1 MKNYFEFL
9 NKKLS
14 VDLKSGLTVDERQL
28 LEFLAMNASN
38 GMPLCVAGAM
48 SLSALASPATL
59 HRRLDDLKVSRLTC
73 VDLLALGPLG
83 YFFFRHSLCTM
94 TSAQRWKPVSSAMRT

>member
-1 MKNYFEFL
+1 MKNYFDFL

-14 VDLKSGLTVDERQL
+14 VDFKSGLTVDERQL

-48 SLSALASPATL
+48 SLSSIASPATL
-59 HRRLDDLKVSRLTC
+59 HRRIDDLIAKGYISHKFEDDKRTKFLIPTSKANAYFKKVAELFE
-73 VDLLALGPLG
+73 GQP
-83 YFFFRHSLCTM
+83 
-94 TSAQRWKPVSSAMRT
+94 

>member
-1 MKNYFEFL
+1 MKNYFDFL

-59 HRRLDDLKVSRLTC
+59 HRRIDDLIAKGYISHKFEDDRRTKFLMPTSKAAAYFKKVAELFE
-73 VDLLALGPLG
+73 G
-83 YFFFRHSLCTM
+83 
-94 TSAQRWKPVSSAMRT
+94 QK